1 MKRYKIRKEQLER
14 VVESFVMEN
23 TKKGT
28 ITEKEELNEMD
39 PMYVDMLTGLGGAA
53 GIFALA
59 AIMSKLTEKAAKGD
73 FGPKGEKLAKDLE
86 AIGDAAAS
94 AKRGPSG
101 GYRDDMNEE
110 ELNEIDPIT
119 TAVAG
124 VSGIFALAAIM
135 TKLTE
140 KAKKGDFGPKG
151 EKLAKNLEAIG
162 DAAAKAKRGPN

>member
-59 AIMSKLTEKAAKGD
+59 AIMTKLTEKAARGD

-151 EKLAKNLEAIG
+151 EKLAQHLEAIG